1 MAIMTANLPELDT
14 PWLSAPKATLRMV
27 MLIGPPGVGKTT
39 VAESLSRQCPL
50 QNVVLDGDSLAHTW
64 PGGMDRKRLD
74 LIERNLL
81 HCAEGY
87 RIWGAQYCF
96 CSWVVAHQQR
106 LDMLGRR
113 MRAKGIHLRVIA
125 LDAPVGI
132 LVDRM
137 MARPQP
143 RFAPT
148 DENIDYLS
156 SLSKRIRNLHH
167 CELVD
172 TTGKHF
178 SSVANDIAERIK
190 EKSFW
195 TH

>member
-1 MAIMTANLPELDT
+1 MAIMTAELPELET

-27 MLIGPPGVGKTT
+27 MLIGAPGVGKST
-39 VAESLSRQCPL
+39 VAEALARQCPL
-50 QNVVLDGDSLAHTW
+50 QNVVLDGDSLAQTW
-64 PGGMDRKRLD
+64 PGGIDRKRLD
-74 LIERNLL
+74 LVERNLIA
-81 HCAEGY
+81 CAEGY

-96 CSWVVAHQQR
+96 ATWVVAHQQR
-106 LDMLGRR
+106 LDMLGKR
-113 MRAKGIHLRVIA
+113 MRAKGIHLRVVA
-125 LDAPVGI
+125 LDAPASV

-137 MARPQP
+137 MARPQT
-143 RFAPT
+143 RFSPT

-156 SLSKRIRNLHH
+156 SLSKRIRSLHH

-178 SSVANDIAERIK
+178 SSVANDIAARVK

-195 TH
+195 AM